1 MILLYWFLC
10 FICNLNELELD
21 VNLLYVQYGYIKC
34 ILWMKCFNRGI
45 NKNMQFKG
53 SGYKTANTNTVYT
66 SFHKVYG
73 MVRKVCKCTYRL
85 PYNPLLINCHFLFIW
100 TGQTR
105 SIWDILYMNRLVSQ
119 GEKQPPVIN
128 WRTCVGVWWG
138 PSGRSRSTWPPG
150 SPADP
155 WAHWRDWL
163 YTGCSL
169 NIVFFLKMFWFFWTL
184 PVLLQCLCLTCYCVH
199 TLKPTGRQNRPESG
213 IYFKISKKHNI

>member
-10 FICNLNELELD
+10 FICYLNELELD

-73 MVRKVCKCTYRL
+73 MVKKVCKCTYRL

-100 TGQTR
+100 TRQTM
-105 SIWDILYMNRLVSQ
+105 SIWDILYMTQWSVKARSNPLLLIVTPLLVFDEVHL
-119 GEKQPPVIN
+119 GG
-128 WRTCVGVWWG
+128 VGVHG
-138 PSGRSRSTWPPG
+138 LQVHLPTPEHIDG
-150 SPADP
+150 
-155 WAHWRDWL
+155 
-163 YTGCSL
+163 
-169 NIVFFLKMFWFFWTL
+169 IV
-184 PVLLQCLCLTCYCVH
+184 
-199 TLKPTGRQNRPESG
+199 
-213 IYFKISKKHNI
+213 